1 MKKAIFAFLFGATA
15 GAIATWLIAKDYYEK
30 RERESI
36 ESVKEVFGKTFK
48 PKEDENED
56 KTEPQ
61 TVEEDHPEV
70 DINKYAKLLSQEE
83 YVNYS
88 NSEVPVEDK
97 PKKIDHSKPYV
108 IAPEQFQEYDDYTV
122 ISLTYFEDGVLTDE
136 NFEIMKGED
145 VENSVG
151 SESLTHFGE
160 YEDDSVYVRN
170 ERLKV
175 DYEILKD
182 QRTYAEVVKSKPYLM
197 EDYDAT

>member
-15 GAIATWLIAKDYYEK
+15 GSIVTWLIAKDYYEK

-88 NSEVPVEDK
+88 NSEVPVDDK

>member
-1 MKKAIFAFLFGATA
+1 MKKSIFAFLFGATA
-15 GAIATWLIAKDYYEK
+15 GSVVTWLIAKDYFEK

-48 PKEDENED
+48 SQKVEDEE
-56 KTEPQ
+56 
-61 TVEEDHPEV
+61 TVHTSEKDSEV
-70 DINKYAKLLSQEE
+70 DINAYAKILSKEA

-88 NSEVPVEDK
+88 NSKMPEEDA
-97 PKKIDHSKPYV
+97 PEEIGHSKPYV

-122 ISLTYFEDGVLTDE
+122 ISLTYFADNILTDD
-136 NFEIMKGED
+136 NLEIMKEED
-145 VENSVG
+145 VESSVG

-182 QRTYAEVVKSKPYLM
+182 QRTYADVVKSKPYLM
-197 EDYDAT
+197 EGYDAL